1 MRAKPE
7 LLSRLREK
15 SHIGQSVIFKDKASG
30 EGKSLGTV
38 EDEVSIILGEG
49 SGDVYKHLI
58 QRIKRSE
65 KAWDGSQ
72 YEYRGGYFT
81 LDGKKT
87 RIVWGQLR
95 TVPNR
100 EGISTAASKSARKA
114 RDFCG

>member
-15 SHIGQSVIFKDKASG
+15 SHIGQSVTFKDKASG

-65 KAWDGSQ
+65 KAWNGSR

-87 RIVWGQLR
+87 RIVWGQYAQCLTEKEYR
-95 TVPNR
+95 R
-100 EGISTAASKSARKA
+100 LLAKA
-114 RDFCG
+114 RAKGWPLF